1 MKRHL
6 FLILVLLCSHQHG
19 LWASD
24 DAIDGLLRRAVEASV
39 QKNYRQSYRLLFQAQ
54 QMAE

>member
-6 FLILVLLCSHQHG
+6 FLLLVLLCTHLHS

-39 QKNYRQSYRLLFQAQ
+39 QKNYRQ
-54 QMAE
+54 